1 MRRLIA
7 SALLAAALASALGG
21 CATRGERLSWMLDE
35 DRQTGVR
42 LMLGV
47 PNSDDLRILA
57 QCQPHSGEIR
67 LTIFGQRGDPPVV
80 ELHSGKTLWKRYA
93 GGGVQYDEESLG
105 GVELQFQL
113 RADDP
118 VLARVADTGELK
130 MRLGERWLDLP
141 NGFAQEHDFLLACR
155 AR

>member
-1 MRRLIA
+1 MRGLM
-7 SALLAAALASALGG
+7 ALTFLAVALGG
-21 CATRGERLSWMLDE
+21 CATRGERLSWILDQ

-57 QCQPHSGEIR
+57 QCRPHSDEIR
-67 LTIFGQRGDPPVV
+67 LTIFGQRGDPPIV
-80 ELHSGKTLWKRYA
+80 ELHSGKLFKRY
-93 GGGVQYDEESLG
+93 GGGGAQHDAEGLG

-130 MRLGERWLDLP
+130 IKLGDRWLDLP
-141 NGFAQEHDFLLACR
+141 NGFAQEHDFLMACR
-155 AR
+155 AT